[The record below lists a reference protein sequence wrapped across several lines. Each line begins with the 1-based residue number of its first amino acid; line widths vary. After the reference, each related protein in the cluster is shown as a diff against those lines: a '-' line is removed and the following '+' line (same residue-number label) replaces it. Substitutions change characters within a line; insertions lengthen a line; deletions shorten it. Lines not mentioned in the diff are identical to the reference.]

1 MTLEESGYLAELRA
15 SHDPQDETRVENL
28 AELVA
33 VAQEYDDRRATE
45 LEESGGELAPGVEP
59 EDVGPRARSRSS
71 SSRSRSSPTPTRSP
85 TSRRPRRRAS
95 SR

>member
-45 LEESGGELAPGVEP
+45 LPHISVCSA
-59 EDVGPRARSRSS
+59 SS
-71 SSRSRSSPTPTRSP
+71 
-85 TSRRPRRRAS
+85 RAS
-95 SR
+95 STSIPR